1 MADLVPEYLR
11 IDFQTLVNR
20 LKTQIQNSDVFR
32 DTDYEGSN
40 ITILAELMAYIGE
53 LQTFYTNKVAKN
65 IYMETADIY
74 ENVHRL
80 ATLIGY
86 DPKGFRGAKGTVSV
100 TVSAGVTAGDILN
113 IAKWHQIASTQ
124 SDPDSGDTIFYAL
137 TESHTVTAGVVPY
150 KFNLFVRQGEVT
162 EYSFTGDD
170 IVDNE
175 ILLPLGDYGYDDN
188 LEDENETI
196 EVRVNGVLWTRV
208 SDFFDLI
215 SGLLE
220 TNTVYKFEYDKYQRH
235 KVVFSA
241 LRSVPD
247 DTDTITVTVLK
258 SLGANSGVGPY
269 TITTPNE
276 EFVYNT
282 TQGAYLDNSTIT
294 VTNSASTIGAANP
307 EPIDEIKDNSQGQL
321 HAQFRNVS
329 KVDYISNL
337 SSRSDIITT
346 NVWGEQEVAPSGD
359 TSEYNKVHIVAYPNP
374 WGDGTIETSA
384 ASGDNGVF
392 YTVPHTIAASWM
404 TDLQEYLEP
413 RKMLTVYEQ
422 FEIPQLIYFRY
433 DIGIRVARTYNFSQV
448 RDVTLAKLKYY
459 FDPTLRSFNEQI
471 NFRDIEEFILDN
483 SIACDGTLFTEA
495 NTFDDISGIRNLIF
509 RDIDVQNAT
518 VYEPNPTMFPR
529 YIVTPY
535 VGDNKLRTIELGFE
549 QFPALDYVNTRFTEE
564 V

>member
-11 IDFQTLVNR
+11 IDFQTLINR

-65 IYMETADIY
+65 IYMETSDIY

-86 DPKGFRGAKGTVSV
+86 DPKGFRGAKGSISV

-113 IAKWHQIASTQ
+113 IPKWHQISSTQ
-124 SDPDSGDTIFYAL
+124 TDPDGDTIFYAT
-137 TESHTVTAGVVPY
+137 TESHTVTASAVPY
-150 KFNLFVRQGEVT
+150 LFSLFVRQGEVANL
-162 EYSFTGDD
+162 SFTGDD

-175 ILLPLGDYGYDDN
+175 ILLPVGDYGYDDN
-188 LEDENETI
+188 LADENETV
-196 EVRVNGVLWTRV
+196 ELRVNGDLWTRV

-215 SGLLE
+215 SGLQE

-235 KVVFSA
+235 KIVFSA
-241 LRSVPD
+241 LRAVPD
-247 DTDTITVTVLK
+247 DTATIAATVLK
-258 SLGANSGVGPY
+258 SLGANSGVGPQ
-269 TITTPNE
+269 TITQPSI

-282 TQGAYLDNSTIT
+282 TQSAFLDNSTIT
-294 VTNSASTIGAANP
+294 VSNSAATIGAADP
-307 EPIDEIKDNSQGQL
+307 EPIDQIKDNSQGQL

-329 KVDYISNL
+329 KADYISNL
-337 SSRSDIITT
+337 SSRSDIVST

-359 TSEYNKVHIVAYPNP
+359 TSEYNKVHIVSYPNP
-374 WGDGTIETSA
+374 WGNSTIETSA
-384 ASGDNGVF
+384 ASGDNGFEYV
-392 YTVPHTIAASWM
+392 VPHTLSTSWRE
-404 TDLQEYLEP
+404 DLEDYLEP

-422 FEIPQLIYFRY
+422 FEIPLLIYFRY
-433 DIGIRVARTYNFSQV
+433 DIGIRVARTYNYASV
-448 RDVTLAKLKYY
+448 RDAVLNKLKYY
-459 FDPTLRSFNEQI
+459 FDPTLRNFNEQI
-471 NFRDIEEFILDN
+471 NFRNIEEFILDR
-483 SIACDGTLFTEA
+483 SIVSDGTLFSSADRFE
-495 NTFDDISGIRNLIF
+495 DIAGVRNLIF
-509 RDIDVQNAT
+509 RDIDIQNAT

-529 YIVTPY
+529 YVVTPY

-549 QFPALDYVNTRFTEE
+549 QFPDIDYVNTRFTEE

>member
-11 IDFQTLVNR
+11 IDFQTLINR
-20 LKTQIQNSDVFR
+20 LKTQVKNSDIFR
-32 DTDYEGSN
+32 DTDYEGAN
-40 ITILAELMAYIGE
+40 ITMLAELMAYIGE

-65 IYMETADIY
+65 IYMETSDIY

-100 TVSAGVTAGDILN
+100 TVSAGVTTGDILN
-113 IAKWHQIASTQ
+113 IPQWHQIASTAID
-124 SDPDSGDTIFYAL
+124 SDSGDQISYAT
-137 TESHTVTAGVVPY
+137 TESHTVTASTVPY
-150 KFNLFVRQGEVT
+150 TFSVFVRQGLVT
-162 EYSFTGDD
+162 EYNFTGED

-188 LEDENETI
+188 LADENETI
-196 EVRVNGVLWTRV
+196 QVLVDNILWTRV

-215 SGLLE
+215 SGLQE
-220 TNTVYKFEYDKYQRH
+220 TNTIYKFEYDKYQRH

-241 LRSVPD
+241 LRQVPD
-247 DTDTITVTVLK
+247 DTSTIDVTVLT
-258 SLGANSGVGPY
+258 SLGAGSGVGPL
-269 TITTPNE
+269 TITQPAD
-276 EFVYNT
+276 EFVYNV

-294 VTNSASTIGAANP
+294 VTNSAATIGAADP

-329 KVDYISNL
+329 KADYISNL
-337 SSRSDIITT
+337 SSRSDIVST

-359 TSEYNKVHIVAYPNP
+359 TSEYNKVHIVMYPNP
-374 WGDGTIETSA
+374 WGSETIETSA
-384 ASGDNGVF
+384 ASGDGGFF
-392 YTVPHTIAASWM
+392 YTVPHTMSPIWM
-404 TDLQEYLEP
+404 EDLADYLEP

-422 FEIPQLIYFRY
+422 YEIPQLIYFRY
-433 DIGIRVARTYNFSQV
+433 DIGIRVQRTYTFSQV
-448 RDVTLAKLKYY
+448 RDATLNKLKYY

-471 NFRDIEEFILDN
+471 NFRDIEEFIFDT
-483 SIACDGTLFTEA
+483 SIASDGTLFSPA
-495 NTFDDISGIRNLIF
+495 DTFDDIAGIRNLIF
-509 RDIDVQNAT
+509 RDIDVQNTT

-529 YIVTPY
+529 YIHTSY